1 MVEEVLLIMDV
12 QTEIVG
18 RYGEEAQE
26 LLLKIVAATTT
37 ARSTG
42 IPVIY
47 VRVAFR
53 DGAPEVSP
61 RNSSFVEAAR
71 NGMRSELDPGTQIHP
86 AIAPLP
92 GDIVVTKRRV
102 SAFTGS
108 DLGVVLRS
116 LGATSLVLMGIAT
129 RGVVLSTV
137 REAADLD
144 FKLTVLRDGCVDL
157 DPEVNRVL
165 LDKIFPRQASVMMT
179 SEWVQSKIVEVT
191 EP

>member
-1 MVEEVLLIMDV
+1 
-12 QTEIVG
+12 
-18 RYGEEAQE
+18 
-26 LLLKIVAATTT
+26 
-37 ARSTG
+37 
-42 IPVIY
+42 
-47 VRVAFR
+47 
-53 DGAPEVSP
+53 
-61 RNSSFVEAAR
+61 
-71 NGMRSELDPGTQIHP
+71 MRSELDPGTQIHP